1 MKNFAIEVLLV
12 EPGERPRK
20 ELIYN
25 SLDDFKI
32 IVNECTAFPADA
44 EIVELEKDVALVKNQ
59 EGFLLDLEGNRCVGD
74 EIISGTF
81 FIAGIADEGN
91 ITSLPADKI
100 KKYRKRFWKIEKF
113 ADKEISDAYWNI
125 WFRIAD
131 GIFL

>member
-25 SLDDFKI
+25 SFDDFKI

-44 EIVELEKDVALVKNQ
+44 EIVELEKDVVLVKNQ
-59 EGFLLDLEGNRCVGD
+59 EGFLLDLKGNRRVGD

-81 FIAGIADEGN
+81 FIAGIDDERN

-100 KKYRKRFWKIEKF
+100 KKYCKQFWEIEKF
-113 ADKEISDAYWNI
+113 TNKEISDAYWNI

-131 GIFL
+131 GIVV